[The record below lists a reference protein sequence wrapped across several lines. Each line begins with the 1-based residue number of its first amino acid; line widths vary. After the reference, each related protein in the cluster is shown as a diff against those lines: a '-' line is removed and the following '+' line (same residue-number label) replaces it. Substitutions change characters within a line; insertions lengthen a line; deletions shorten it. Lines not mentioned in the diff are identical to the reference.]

1 MPSQRPT
8 HSHADL
14 PVRLL
19 PCVLLCA
26 VIGLG
31 SCRPAAEYDL
41 IIRHGTVYDGSG
53 GEPAVADVA
62 VLGDSIVAVGDLGGA
77 RGRSEVDATGL
88 AVAPGFVNMLSW
100 AVEDLL
106 VDGRSQG
113 DLRQGVTLE
122 VFGEGWSMGPLTDSM
137 RAEVIARQGDLT
149 FDVPWTT
156 LGEYLDHVVAGGI
169 ATNVASF
176 VGATTVRIHEV
187 GYTNRPATAEELARM
202 QELVRQGMAEGALGV
217 GSSLI
222 YAPANYAT
230 TGELVALARAA
241 GESGGM
247 YISHIRDEGSG
258 VMTAAREL
266 ITIASEA
273 GVPAEIYHLKASG
286 RPNWAK
292 LDSVIALIDS
302 ARAAGLRITTDMYTY
317 PASSTG
323 LDATMPTW
331 VQEGG
336 HDAWVAR
343 LKDPAIRRRLLR
355 EMEGGDTFDNAFV
368 NAGGA
373 QGILLVGFKNPALKP
388 LTGKTLAEV
397 ATMRGTSPAETAMD
411 LVIEDD
417 SRVGCVFFT
426 MSEENVR
433 RKIQLPYMSFGSD
446 GGSMSA
452 EGVFLLSGTHPRAY
466 GNFAR
471 LLGKYVREE
480 QLITLPEA
488 IRRLTSQPADNL
500 SLSRRGRLVPGNHAD
515 IVVFDP
521 ATIADRATFDQPHQ
535 YATGVRDVWVNGV
548 QALRNGEPTG
558 AAAGR
563 VVRGP
568 GYRH

>member
-1 MPSQRPT
+1 MRL
-8 HSHADL
+8 HAC
-14 PVRLL
+14 LL
-19 PCVLLCA
+19 LGAVALL
-26 VIGLG
+26 
-31 SCRPAAEYDL
+31 AACERAPGYDL
-41 IIRHGTVYDGSG
+41 VIRHGTVYDGTG
-53 GEPAVADVA
+53 GEPLEGDVA
-62 VLGDSIVAVGDLGGA
+62 VVGDSIVAIGDLGSA
-77 RGRSEVDATGL
+77 TGRVEVDAAGL
-88 AVAPGFVNMLSW
+88 AVAPGFINMLSW
-100 AVEDLL
+100 ANADLL

-113 DLRQGVTLE
+113 DIRQGVTLE
-122 VFGEGWSMGPLTDSM
+122 IFGEGSSMGPLTDSM
-137 RAEVIARQGDLT
+137 RALMIAQQGDL
-149 FDVPWTT
+149 VYEIPWTT
-156 LGEYLDHVVAGGI
+156 LGEYLDYVVSRGI

-176 VGATTVRIHEV
+176 VGATTVRVHEV
-187 GYTNRPATAEELARM
+187 GYTDRPATPAELARM
-202 QELVRQGMAEGALGV
+202 QDLVRQGMAEGALGV

-230 TGELVALARAA
+230 TEELIALARAA

-247 YISHIRDEGSG
+247 YISHIRDEGKG
-258 VMTAAREL
+258 LLTAAREL
-266 ITIASEA
+266 VTIARQAE
-273 GVPAEIYHLKASG
+273 VPAEIYHLKASG
-286 RPNWAK
+286 RQNWAK

-302 ARAAGLRITTDMYTY
+302 ARAAGLRITADMYTY

-343 LKDPAIRRRLLR
+343 LKDPAVRRRLLK
-355 EMEGGDTFDNAFV
+355 EMQGDAGFDNAFV

-373 QGILLVGFKNPALKP
+373 GGVLLVGFKNPALKP

-397 ATMRGTSPAETAMD
+397 AAMRGTSPEETAMD

-433 RKIQLPYMSFGSD
+433 RKIQVPYMSFGSD
-446 GGSMSA
+446 GGSKSA

-480 QLITLPEA
+480 RLLPLSEA

-500 SLSRRGRLVPGNHAD
+500 KLTRRGRLAPGNYAD

-521 ATIADRATFDQPHQ
+521 ATIADRATFAEPHQ
-535 YATGVRDVWVNGV
+535 YATGVHQVWVNGV
-548 QALRNGEPTG
+548 QVLRDGEPTG

-568 GYRH
+568 GYRAPAE

>member
-1 MPSQRPT
+1 MRHGT
-8 HSHADL
+8 
-14 PVRLL
+14 LL
-19 PCVLLCA
+19 LLGVLVTLVA
-26 VIGLG
+26 
-31 SCRPAAEYDL
+31 CRPKPAYDL
-41 IIRHGTVYDGSG
+41 VIRHGTVYDGTG
-53 GEPAVADVA
+53 GEPAVGDVA
-62 VLGDSIVAVGDLGGA
+62 VLGDSIVAVGDLGRE
-77 RGRSEVDATGL
+77 RGRVEVDATGL
-88 AVAPGFVNMLSW
+88 AVAPGFINMLSW
-100 AVEDLL
+100 ATEDLL

-113 DLRQGVTLE
+113 DIRQGVTLE
-122 VFGEGWSMGPLTDSM
+122 VFGEGWSMGPLTDTM
-137 RAEVIARQGDLT
+137 RAELIARQGDLT
-149 FDVPWTT
+149 FDVPWTS
-156 LGEYLDHVVAGGI
+156 LGEYLDHVVSRGV

-187 GYTNRPATAEELARM
+187 GFTNRPATPEELARM
-202 QELVRQGMAEGALGV
+202 QDLVRQAMAEGALGV

-230 TGELVALARAA
+230 TEELVALARAA

-247 YISHIRDEGSG
+247 YISHIRDEGRG
-258 VMTAAREL
+258 LLTAIREL
-266 ITIASEA
+266 ITIASQA

-286 RPNWAK
+286 RPNWGK
-292 LDSVIALIDS
+292 LDSAIALIDS

-323 LDATMPTW
+323 LDATRPTW

-343 LKDPAIRRRLLR
+343 LKDPVVRKRLLA
-355 EMEGGDTFDNAFV
+355 EMRGDAGFDNAFV

-373 QGILLVGFKNPALKP
+373 EGILLVSFRNPALKP

-397 ATMRGTSPAETAMD
+397 AEMRGTSPEETAMD
-411 LVIEDD
+411 LVIEDN

-426 MSEENVR
+426 MSEDNVR
-433 RKIQLPYMSFGSD
+433 REMQLPYMSFGSD
-446 GGSMSA
+446 GGSMST
-452 EGVFLLSGTHPRAY
+452 EGAFLLSGTHPRAY

-480 QLITLPEA
+480 QLLTLTEA

-500 SLSRRGRLVPGNHAD
+500 KLSRRGRLAPGVHAD

-521 ATIADRATFDQPHQ
+521 ATIIDRATFDQPHQ
-535 YATGVRDVWVNGV
+535 YATGVHHVWVNGV
-548 QALRNGEPTG
+548 QVLRDGEPTG
-558 AAAGR
+558 AAAGQ

-568 GYRH
+568 GYRPSIQ

>member
-1 MPSQRPT
+1 M
-8 HSHADL
+8 
-14 PVRLL
+14 RLRA
-19 PCVLLCA
+19 CLLFGALAWLAACE
-26 VIGLG
+26 
-31 SCRPAAEYDL
+31 PAPAYDL
-41 IIRHGTVYDGSG
+41 VIRHGTVYDGSG
-53 GEPAVADVA
+53 GEPFVGDVA
-62 VLGDSIVAVGDLGGA
+62 IHGDSIVAVGDA
-77 RGRSEVDATGL
+77 VRGRGRGEVDATGY
-88 AVAPGFVNMLSW
+88 AVSPGFINMLSW
-100 AVEDLL
+100 AGEDLL

-137 RAEVIARQGDLT
+137 RAEVLARQGDLT
-149 FDVPWTT
+149 YDVPWTT
-156 LGEYLDHVVAGGI
+156 LGEYLDHLVTSGI
-169 ATNVASF
+169 STNVASF

-187 GYTNRPATAEELARM
+187 GYTNRPATPAELARM
-202 QELVRQGMAEGALGV
+202 QDLVRQAMAEGALGV

-230 TGELVALARAA
+230 TDELVALARAA

-247 YISHIRDEGSG
+247 YISHIRDEGRG
-258 VMTAAREL
+258 VMTAVREL
-266 ITIASEA
+266 ITIAAQA

-343 LKDPAIRRRLLR
+343 LKDPAIRKRLLA
-355 EMEGGDTFDNAFV
+355 EMEGGAEFDNAFV

-373 QGILLVGFKNPALKP
+373 EGILLVSFKNPALKP
-388 LTGKTLAEV
+388 LTGRTLAEV
-397 ATMRGTSPAETAMD
+397 AAMRGTSPAETAMD

-426 MSEENVR
+426 MSEDNVR

-488 IRRLTSQPADNL
+488 IRRLTSQPAENL
-500 SLSRRGRLVPGNHAD
+500 SLTRRGRLASGYHAD
-515 IVVFDP
+515 VVVFDP
-521 ATIADRATFDQPHQ
+521 ATIGDRATFDQPHQ
-535 YATGVRDVWVNGV
+535 YAIGVRSVWVNGV
-548 QALRNGEPTG
+548 QALRDGEPTG

-568 GYRH
+568 GWRH

>member
-1 MPSQRPT
+1 
-8 HSHADL
+8 
-14 PVRLL
+14 VRLSR
-19 PCVLLCA
+19 LLC
-26 VIGLG
+26 LG
-31 SCRPAAEYDL
+31 VALLAACRSTPAYDL

-53 GEPAVADVA
+53 GAPSVMDVG
-62 VLGDSIVAVGDLGGA
+62 VRGDSVVKLGDLSAE
-77 RGRSEVDATGL
+77 RGRAEVDATGL
-88 AVAPGFVNMLSW
+88 AVAPGFINMLSW

-106 VDGRSQG
+106 ADGRSQG
-113 DLRQGVTLE
+113 DIRQGVTLE
-122 VFGEGWSMGPLTDSM
+122 VFGEGESMGPLTDSM
-137 RAEVIARQGDLT
+137 RAEMIAQQGDIK

-156 LGEYLDHVVAGGI
+156 LGQYLDHLVTKGI

-176 VGATTVRIHEV
+176 VGATTVRVHEV
-187 GYTNRPATAEELARM
+187 GYTNRPATPEELARM
-202 QELVRQGMAEGALGV
+202 QDLVRQGMSEGALGV

-230 TGELVALARAA
+230 TDELVALAKAA

-247 YISHIRDEGSG
+247 YISHMRNEGTG
-258 VMTAAREL
+258 LLAATREL
-266 ITIASEA
+266 ITIASRA

-286 RPNWAK
+286 RANWGK
-292 LDSVIALIDS
+292 LDSLLALIDS
-302 ARAAGLRITTDMYTY
+302 ARAAGLRITADMYTY

-336 HDAWVAR
+336 QDAWIAR
-343 LKDPAIRRRLLR
+343 LKDPAIRARVLK
-355 EMEGGDTFDNAFV
+355 EMKGGKGYDNAFV

-397 ATMRGTSPAETAMD
+397 ATARGTSPEETAMD
-411 LVIEDD
+411 LVIEDN

-426 MSEENVR
+426 MSEDNVKR
-433 RKIQLPYMSFGSD
+433 EVQLPYMSFGSD
-446 GGSMSA
+446 GGSMST

-480 QLITLPEA
+480 QLVPLPEA

-500 SLSRRGRLVPGNHAD
+500 KLQRRGRLAPGYYAD

-521 ATIADRATFDQPHQ
+521 ATIIDHATFVQPHQ

-548 QALRNGEPTG
+548 AVLRDGSPTDSMP
-558 AAAGR
+558 GR
-563 VVRGP
+563 VIRGP
-568 GYRH
+568 GYRPATP

>member
-1 MPSQRPT
+1 MRLRDCLLLALLALSAACRPT
-8 HSHADL
+8 
-14 PVRLL
+14 
-19 PCVLLCA
+19 
-26 VIGLG
+26 
-31 SCRPAAEYDL
+31 PAYDL
-41 IIRHGTVYDGSG
+41 VIRHGTVYDGTG
-53 GEPAVADVA
+53 GAPIDGDVA
-62 VLGDSIVAVGDLGGA
+62 VVGDSVVAIGDLGPA
-77 RGRSEVDATGL
+77 RGRVEVDATGL
-88 AVAPGFVNMLSW
+88 AVAPGFINMLSW
-100 AVEDLL
+100 ANADLL

-113 DLRQGVTLE
+113 DIRQGVTLE
-122 VFGEGWSMGPLTDSM
+122 VMGEGASMGPLTDSM
-137 RAEVIARQGDLT
+137 RAQLVAQQGDLKY
-149 FDVPWTT
+149 DVPWTT
-156 LGEYLDHVVAGGI
+156 LGEYLDYVVSRGI
-169 ATNVASF
+169 APNVASF
-176 VGATTVRIHEV
+176 VGATTVRVHEI
-187 GYTNRPATAEELARM
+187 GYTDRPPTPEELARM
-202 QELVRQGMAEGALGV
+202 QDLVRQGMAEGALGV

-230 TGELVALARAA
+230 TDELVALARAA

-247 YISHIRDEGSG
+247 YISHIRDEGRG
-258 VMTAAREL
+258 LLTAAREL

-273 GVPAEIYHLKASG
+273 NVPAEFYHLKASG
-286 RPNWAK
+286 QQNWAK
-292 LDSVIALIDS
+292 LDTLIALIDS
-302 ARAAGLRITTDMYTY
+302 ARAAGLQITADMYTY

-343 LKDPAIRRRLLR
+343 LKDPVIRKRLLQ
-355 EMEGGDTFDNAFV
+355 EMRGDAGFDNAFV

-373 QGILLVGFKNPALKP
+373 DGILLVSFKNPALKP

-397 ATMRGTSPAETAMD
+397 AAMRGTSPEETAMD

-433 RKIQLPYMSFGSD
+433 RKVQLPYMSFGSD
-446 GGSMSA
+446 GGSKSA

-480 QLITLPEA
+480 QLLTLPEA
-488 IRRLTSQPADNL
+488 IRRLTSLPADNL
-500 SLSRRGRLVPGNHAD
+500 KLARRGRLAPGYFAD

-521 ATIADRATFDQPHQ
+521 ATITDRATFDQPHQ
-535 YATGVRDVWVNGV
+535 YATGVTQVWVNGTQV
-548 QALRNGEPTG
+548 LRDGEPTG

-568 GYRH
+568 GYRGTGE